1 MSCSVS
7 GFTRLP
13 SLLQIAGRRGNRN
26 RITAATRCR
35 TGSAGCRRSPGSAG
49 AEVARSPPAGSHR
62 PTEGGVKTARDGAAS
77 VAAPRPKPRDVA
89 IVLVMGEEQTASLR
103 IRRATTADAR
113 GIARVHVRAWR
124 ESYTHVFSSYL
135 LEGLSVS
142 GRADRWTRILAR
154 GTEVWV
160 AETDGRIVGWASAG
174 QSREPDAPVP
184 LELQGIY
191 VLRDHYGTG
200 AGQRLLDAALGDSP
214 AFLWV
219 LGDNPRAQAFYRRN
233 GFTPDGTSKVGVFGG
248 EPAHEVRMVRG
259 V

>member
-1 MSCSVS
+1 M
-7 GFTRLP
+7 
-13 SLLQIAGRRGNRN
+13 ADRRGNRN
-26 RITAATRCR
+26 RITATTRCR
-35 TGSAGCRRSPGSAG
+35 TDSAGTGIHLTGRPRAADRTADGVRLDRALSAAG
-49 AEVARSPPAGSHR
+49 PP
-62 PTEGGVKTARDGAAS
+62 PE
-77 VAAPRPKPRDVA
+77 PRDVA
-89 IVLVMGEEQTASLR
+89 IVLVMGDEQTASLR

-124 ESYTHVFSSYL
+124 EAYTHVFSPYL

-142 GRADRWTRILAR
+142 GRADRWTRILAG
-154 GTEVWV
+154 GTDVWV
-160 AETDGRIVGWASAG
+160 AETDGRIVGWVSAG
-174 QSREPDAPVP
+174 PSREPDAPVP

-200 AGQRLLDAALGDSP
+200 AGQQLLDAALGDSA

-233 GFTPDGTSKVGVFGG
+233 GFTADGTSKVGMFGG